1 MEKKKLYDIIGIA
14 CGLILLLVLIVSHVQ
29 ANNSQ
34 KLDLP
39 SDAQTLTASADGK
52 EGPVE
57 VEVIASPTEIFK
69 VRVVSHTE
77 TEGIGTN
84 AVDQLPSA
92 IVDAQS
98 LAVDSVSG
106 ATVTSEAIKNAI
118 AAAMTEAGIDPAA
131 FGYEA
136 QAEEAPA
143 EEVAPAVP
151 AEAAAPVA
159 AGDGS
164 YVPGTYTGE
173 GTGMGKVVVNV
184 TVDESAITAVEI
196 DGSGETPEIGGAALG
211 TLSDQVMAAQGPE
224 IDGVAGASLTS
235 EAVRTAVAAALAEAA
250 GGAEEPAAEEPA
262 AAAEEKAASAAE
274 GTVTE
279 TGIGQGIDGD
289 VVVQVTADAEK
300 IYSVEV
306 LEQNETP
313 GIGSVAVEQLPDA
326 IVAANTYDVDG
337 VSGATVTSTAIRD
350 AVKMALESAG
360 FDPAAYAGGAAEAAA
375 PAEEAAVTEEKAY
388 DVDVVV
394 VGAGG
399 AGMTAAIT
407 ASDEGKT
414 VLVLESQGMVGG
426 NSVRSTGGMNA
437 GTTEWQQANEFG
449 ESAGVENTLKKVA
462 NYPDNERIQE
472 LGEIVAEQWAAYQE
486 NPEGYFDSV
495 ELFQLDTLIGG
506 GGMNDPALVKKLVE
520 NSESAIAWLD
530 QLDPEIVLHN
540 VAQFGG
546 ASVKRIHR
554 PVDADGKVLSVGA
567 YVVPLL
573 QENLAKRGIE
583 VLLNTTATEILM
595 NNGSAVGVVAE
606 TADGAKI
613 TVNAK
618 SVVIASGGFGANN
631 DMIAS
636 IRPELDGFI
645 TTNAPGIQGQGIQ
658 MAQAVGADTVD
669 LEQIQLH
676 PTVHVQDT
684 SAVLITEGL
693 RGDGAILV
701 NQEGERFFDEV
712 STRDKVSAAEFEQT
726 GGYAWL
732 IVDSRMSDASNVIQ
746 GYINKGYAETG
757 ETYETLA
764 EAIGAPADAF
774 AATMEK
780 WNACVEAKEDADFG
794 RVSFA
799 NPLDQAPYYAIKVQ
813 PGVHHTMGGIKIN
826 DAAQVINTE
835 GNVIDGLF
843 AAGEVT
849 GGVHGNNRLGGN
861 AVADFTIFGRIAGS
875 SAAAHADGEIPAEE
889 PAETT
894 EENEA
899 PAAAEGEKVTVTGTG
914 TGIGGEVEVQVVADA
929 TTIYSV
935 EVLKQNETP
944 GIGSVAVEQLPDAI
958 VAANTY
964 AVDGVSGATMT
975 STAIRD
981 AVKMALESAGFD
993 PASFEAA
1000 A

>member
-375 PAEEAAVTEEKAY
+375 PAEEEAAEDTVDVNVSKNTKFCSNCGTEVAIETVFCPQCGFRLIGEEKPQ
-388 DVDVVV
+388 
-394 VGAGG
+394 
-399 AGMTAAIT
+399 TKFCQNC
-407 ASDEGKT
+407 GKKIDINA
-414 VLVLESQGMVGG
+414 EICPHCG
-426 NSVRSTGGMNA
+426 VR
-437 GTTEWQQANEFG
+437 
-449 ESAGVENTLKKVA
+449 VA
-462 NYPDNERIQE
+462 H
-472 LGEIVAEQWAAYQE
+472 VAAYQE
-486 NPEGYFDSV
+486 KNALLAAILSF
-495 ELFQLDTLIGG
+495 LFPGLGHIYLGL
-506 GGMNDPALVKKLVE
+506 NKKGISFIIAYIV
-520 NSESAIAWLD
+520 SAILI
-530 QLDPEIVLHN
+530 LLFVGIVLCII
-540 VAQFGG
+540 VWLWALID
-546 ASVKRIHR
+546 SI
-554 PVDADGKVLSVGA
+554 
-567 YVVPLL
+567 
-573 QENLAKRGIE
+573 
-583 VLLNTTATEILM
+583 
-595 NNGSAVGVVAE
+595 
-606 TADGAKI
+606 
-613 TVNAK
+613 K
-618 SVVIASGGFGANN
+618 S
-631 DMIAS
+631 
-636 IRPELDGFI
+636 
-645 TTNAPGIQGQGIQ
+645 
-658 MAQAVGADTVD
+658 
-669 LEQIQLH
+669 
-676 PTVHVQDT
+676 
-684 SAVLITEGL
+684 
-693 RGDGAILV
+693 
-701 NQEGERFFDEV
+701 
-712 STRDKVSAAEFEQT
+712 
-726 GGYAWL
+726 
-732 IVDSRMSDASNVIQ
+732 
-746 GYINKGYAETG
+746 
-757 ETYETLA
+757 A
-764 EAIGAPADAF
+764 EALNRGEF
-774 AATMEK
+774 
-780 WNACVEAKEDADFG
+780 VEDK
-794 RVSFA
+794 
-799 NPLDQAPYYAIKVQ
+799 
-813 PGVHHTMGGIKIN
+813 
-826 DAAQVINTE
+826 
-835 GNVIDGLF
+835 LF
-843 AAGEVT
+843 
-849 GGVHGNNRLGGN
+849 
-861 AVADFTIFGRIAGS
+861 
-875 SAAAHADGEIPAEE
+875 
-889 PAETT
+889 
-894 EENEA
+894 
-899 PAAAEGEKVTVTGTG
+899 
-914 TGIGGEVEVQVVADA
+914 
-929 TTIYSV
+929 
-935 EVLKQNETP
+935 
-944 GIGSVAVEQLPDAI
+944 
-958 VAANTY
+958 
-964 AVDGVSGATMT
+964 
-975 STAIRD
+975 
-981 AVKMALESAGFD
+981 
-993 PASFEAA
+993 
-1000 A
+1000 

>member
-262 AAAEEKAASAAE
+262 
-274 GTVTE
+274 
-279 TGIGQGIDGD
+279 
-289 VVVQVTADAEK
+289 
-300 IYSVEV
+300 
-306 LEQNETP
+306 
-313 GIGSVAVEQLPDA
+313 
-326 IVAANTYDVDG
+326 
-337 VSGATVTSTAIRD
+337 
-350 AVKMALESAG
+350 
-360 FDPAAYAGGAAEAAA
+360 
-375 PAEEAAVTEEKAY
+375 
-388 DVDVVV
+388 
-394 VGAGG
+394 
-399 AGMTAAIT
+399 
-407 ASDEGKT
+407 
-414 VLVLESQGMVGG
+414 
-426 NSVRSTGGMNA
+426 
-437 GTTEWQQANEFG
+437 
-449 ESAGVENTLKKVA
+449 
-462 NYPDNERIQE
+462 
-472 LGEIVAEQWAAYQE
+472 
-486 NPEGYFDSV
+486 
-495 ELFQLDTLIGG
+495 
-506 GGMNDPALVKKLVE
+506 
-520 NSESAIAWLD
+520 
-530 QLDPEIVLHN
+530 
-540 VAQFGG
+540 
-546 ASVKRIHR
+546 
-554 PVDADGKVLSVGA
+554 
-567 YVVPLL
+567 
-573 QENLAKRGIE
+573 
-583 VLLNTTATEILM
+583 
-595 NNGSAVGVVAE
+595 
-606 TADGAKI
+606 
-613 TVNAK
+613 
-618 SVVIASGGFGANN
+618 
-631 DMIAS
+631 
-636 IRPELDGFI
+636 
-645 TTNAPGIQGQGIQ
+645 
-658 MAQAVGADTVD
+658 
-669 LEQIQLH
+669 
-676 PTVHVQDT
+676 
-684 SAVLITEGL
+684 
-693 RGDGAILV
+693 
-701 NQEGERFFDEV
+701 
-712 STRDKVSAAEFEQT
+712 
-726 GGYAWL
+726 
-732 IVDSRMSDASNVIQ
+732 
-746 GYINKGYAETG
+746 
-757 ETYETLA
+757 
-764 EAIGAPADAF
+764 
-774 AATMEK
+774 
-780 WNACVEAKEDADFG
+780 
-794 RVSFA
+794 
-799 NPLDQAPYYAIKVQ
+799 
-813 PGVHHTMGGIKIN
+813 
-826 DAAQVINTE
+826 
-835 GNVIDGLF
+835 
-843 AAGEVT
+843 
-849 GGVHGNNRLGGN
+849 
-861 AVADFTIFGRIAGS
+861 
-875 SAAAHADGEIPAEE
+875 
-889 PAETT
+889 ETT